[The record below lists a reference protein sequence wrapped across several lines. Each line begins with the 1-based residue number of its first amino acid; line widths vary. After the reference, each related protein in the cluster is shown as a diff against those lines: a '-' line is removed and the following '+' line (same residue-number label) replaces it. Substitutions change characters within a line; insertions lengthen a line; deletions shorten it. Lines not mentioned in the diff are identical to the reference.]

1 MVYTSDKGVNRCCSI
16 LMTDKYLHLDK
27 TSTSA
32 LVKEEKL
39 SKPEAEKSFF
49 PLVESLK
56 VFKLLPNFPLYNLWI
71 SELL

>member
-16 LMTDKYLHLDK
+16 LMTDKYLHLHK

-56 VFKLLPNFPLYNLWI
+56 V
-71 SELL
+71 